1 MRKTVQQVKKHL
13 MHKQFFISLC
23 IAFLL
28 LALSLILNYYAGTY
42 ATREAS
48 NSVTDIIL
56 DNLPVFDVDWFFVYG
71 AFIFWAF
78 ISLLLIYD
86 PKKAP
91 FVLKSVA
98 LFIIVRSIFISLTHI
113 GPFPGQILIEPNRVF
128 DKVSF
133 GADLF
138 FSGHTGFPVLFALIY
153 WEIKP
158 LRIFFLASSVIFGAC
173 VLIGHLHYSIDVFS
187 AFFITYGI
195 FQIATKFFKQDYK
208 IFQRGISAYL
218 S

>member
-1 MRKTVQQVKKHL
+1 
-13 MHKQFFISLC
+13 MHKQFFISLS
-23 IAFLL
+23 ISFLL
-28 LALSLILNYYAGTY
+28 LALSLILNYYAGIY

-56 DNLPVFDVDWFFVYG
+56 DNLPIFDVDWFFVYG
-71 AFIFWAF
+71 AFILWTF
-78 ISLLLIYD
+78 ISLLLLID

-98 LFIIVRSIFISLTHI
+98 LFIIVRSIFVSLTHI
-113 GPFPGQILIEPNRVF
+113 GPFPGQIFIEPNRVF

-138 FSGHTGFPVLFALIY
+138 FSGHTGFPFLFAMIY
-153 WEIKP
+153 WGNKP
-158 LRIFFLASSVIFGAC
+158 LRILFLICSALFGAC
-173 VLIGHLHYSIDVFS
+173 VLMGHLHYSIDVFS

-195 FQIATKFFKQDYK
+195 YQMAMKFFKKDYI
-208 IFQRGISAYL
+208 IFQKGISAYTD
-218 S
+218 